1 VLILNVMFQIARPLW
16 LTLSYVIVRFLI
28 IYDDNLDE
36 FELKYPIGEVTVK
49 ISTGRFDAK

>member
-1 VLILNVMFQIARPLW
+1 MLILNVMFQIARPLW